1 MKNITIKNAT
11 IPALGLGTFQ
21 LENDLA
27 RKITAAAI
35 SEGYRHIDTAQAYKN
50 EAGVGAAIKD
60 SGIARD
66 EIFLTTKVFR
76 ERLSKKDFMPS
87 VEESL
92 RGLKTDYVD
101 LLLIHW
107 PNRNVPVAEYMD
119 QLMEAQRKGYTKHIG
134 VSNHPT
140 ALLDEVLA
148 TGADIITNQVE
159 YHPLINQTKLYTYL
173 RGHGISLTAY
183 SPIAQGKV
191 LGNAV
196 LKGIGEQYGK
206 NEVQVSLRWL
216 VQQDGVMAIPR
227 TSKTERLKD
236 NLNIFDF
243 ELSAEDITRIDQLKK
258 DHQRVV
264 NPSFAPDWDQGS

>member
-1 MKNITIKNAT
+1 MKHITVKDAK
-11 IPALGLGTFQ
+11 IPVLGLGTFQ
-21 LENDLA
+21 LADEVA

-35 SEGYRHIDTAQAYKN
+35 SEGYRHIDTAQIYQN
-50 EAGVGAAIKD
+50 EAGVGKAIKEA
-60 SGIARD
+60 GISRE

-76 ERLSKKDFMPS
+76 ESLYKKEFMPA

-92 RGLKTDYVD
+92 RKLKTDYVD

-107 PNRNVPVAEYMD
+107 PNRNVPVAEYME
-119 QLMEAQRKGYTKHIG
+119 QLMEAQRKGYTKYIG

-173 RGHGISLTAY
+173 RGKGVSLTAY

-191 LGNAV
+191 LGNPT
-196 LKGIGEQYGK
+196 LKGIGEKYGK
-206 NEVQVSLRWL
+206 NEVQVAMRWL

-227 TSKTERLKD
+227 TSKIERLAD
-236 NLNIFDF
+236 NINIFDF
-243 ELSAEDITRIDQLKK
+243 ELLAEDVAQIDQLKK
-258 DHQRVV
+258 DNQRVV
-264 NPSFAPDWDQGS
+264 NPPFSPDWDRV

>member
-1 MKNITIKNAT
+1 MKNITIKEAS

-21 LENDLA
+21 LTDDVA
-27 RKITAAAI
+27 REITAAAI
-35 SEGYRHIDTAQAYKN
+35 SDGYRHIDTAQIYQN

-76 ERLSKKDFMPS
+76 ESLYKKDFLPS

-92 RGLKTDYVD
+92 RKLKTDYVD

-107 PNRNVPVAEYMD
+107 PNRNVPVNEYMD
-119 QLMEAQRKGYTKHIG
+119 QLMEAQRKGYTKYIG

-173 RGHGISLTAY
+173 RKHNISLTAY

-191 LGNAV
+191 LDNPV
-196 LKGIGEQYGK
+196 LKAIGEKYGK

-216 VQQDGVMAIPR
+216 IQQDGVLAIPR
-227 TSKTERLKD
+227 TSKVERLKD
-236 NLNIFDF
+236 NINIFDF
-243 ELSAEDITRIDQLKK
+243 ELSAEDVAQIDQLKK
-258 DHQRVV
+258 DNQRVV
-264 NPSFAPDWDQGS
+264 NPPFAPDWDII

>member
-1 MKNITIKNAT
+1 MKNITIKNAI

-21 LENDLA
+21 LQNELA

-35 SEGYRHIDTAQAYKN
+35 SEGYRHIDTAQIYQN

-60 SGIARD
+60 AGIDRN

-76 ERLSKKDFMPS
+76 ESLAKKDFMPS

-92 RGLKTDYVD
+92 RKLKTDYVD

-119 QLMEAQRKGYTKHIG
+119 QLMEAQQKGYTKHIG
-134 VSNHPT
+134 VSNHPI

-173 RGHGISLTAY
+173 REHGISLTAY

-191 LGNAV
+191 IGNPV
-196 LKGIGEQYGK
+196 LKEIGEKYGK
-206 NEVQVSLRWL
+206 SEVQVSLRWL

-227 TSKTERLKD
+227 TSKVERLKD

-243 ELSAEDITRIDQLKK
+243 ELSADDVAQIDQLKK
-258 DHQRVV
+258 DNQRVV
-264 NPSFAPDWDQGS
+264 NPPFAPDWD

>member
-1 MKNITIKNAT
+1 MNNVTIKGAT

-21 LENDLA
+21 LPNDLA
-27 RKITAAAI
+27 RDITAAAL
-35 SEGYRHIDTAQAYKN
+35 SEGYRHIDTAQAYRN
-50 EAGVGAAIKD
+50 EDGVGSAIKN

-76 ERLSKKDFMPS
+76 ESLAKKDFMPS

-92 RGLKTDYVD
+92 RNLKTDYVD

-107 PNRNVPVAEYMD
+107 PNRNVPVTEYMD
-119 QLMEAQRKGYTKHIG
+119 QLMEAQQKGYTRYIG
-134 VSNHPT
+134 VSNHTT
-140 ALLDEVLA
+140 ALLDQVLA

-173 RGHGISLTAY
+173 RAHGISLTAY

-191 LGNAV
+191 LGNPV
-196 LKGIGEQYGK
+196 LKAIGEKYGK

-216 VQQDGVMAIPR
+216 VQQDSVMAIPR
-227 TSKTERLKD
+227 TSKAERLED
-236 NLNIFDF
+236 NFNIFDF
-243 ELSAEDITRIDQLKK
+243 ELSAEDVALIDQLKK
-258 DHQRVV
+258 DHLRVV
-264 NPSFAPDWDQGS
+264 NPSFAPDWDTV